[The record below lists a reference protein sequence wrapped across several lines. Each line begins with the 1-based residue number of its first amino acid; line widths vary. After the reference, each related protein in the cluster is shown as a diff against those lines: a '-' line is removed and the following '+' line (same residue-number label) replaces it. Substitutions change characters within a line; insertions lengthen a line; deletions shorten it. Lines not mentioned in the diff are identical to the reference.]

1 MGISALECFALSM
14 RLTNEAL
21 GSKDTDKINK
31 ILEEMYVNNDGFEE
45 DYSYRGLLSQ
55 RTIIDGRSI
64 TLSDYNDQCIDKI
77 ENHLDKLES
86 QN

>member
-1 MGISALECFALSM
+1 MGISALECFAISM

-21 GSKDTDKINK
+21 VSKDEEKISE

-45 DYSYRGLLSQ
+45 DYSYGGLLSQ

-64 TLSDYNDQCIDKI
+64 SLSDYNDQCIEKI
-77 ENHLDKLES
+77 EDYLDELES

>member
-1 MGISALECFALSM
+1 MGISALECFAISM

-21 GSKDTDKINK
+21 KSKDTDRINE

-45 DYSYRGLLSQ
+45 DYSYGGLLSQ

-77 ENHLDKLES
+77 ENHLDELES

>member
-1 MGISALECFALSM
+1 MGISALECFAISM

-21 GSKDTDKINK
+21 ASKDEDRINE

-45 DYSYRGLLSQ
+45 DYSYGGLLSQ

-77 ENHLDKLES
+77 EEHLDELES